1 MLVRRLPQ
9 NFKVYE
15 KYRLP
20 IGRRYFCL
28 FDRNDDGF
36 FSPSGVETP
45 ELDSRIQV
53 RCGFWHLIFLN

>member
-28 FDRNDDGF
+28 FDRNDDGL

-45 ELDSRIQV
+45 EPASQTQAQS
-53 RCGFWHLIFLN
+53 GFPHLVFLN

>member
-45 ELDSRIQV
+45 ELASQTQAQS
-53 RCGFWHLIFLN
+53 GFSYLVFLN